1 MYSQKVLLALN
12 LKWKLFLH
20 MQLQPKKLVTH
31 HVHLTNVQTTRQY
44 RHAATHVFNACVAMV
59 PRFCTM
65 NVQAGTRAQH
75 KGLKQLQS
83 KKYFHFS
90 CRLHGHV
97 SNQKIQ
103 APIELSQ
110 NTLALHRQ
118 HAHRLAQPWAEQ
130 PLSWWQHHPSD
141 MAHCKQDVLWHRWN
155 IHSKVFPKLLVKSL
169 AIFLVLY
176 TSCPTWY
183 QHWKYMVVV
192 GHPDH
197 GKVVHV
203 PQRFQR
209 FLCCGCHHHISLPVC
224 VSSHSQSNLASLAPN
239 QHQ

>member
-1 MYSQKVLLALN
+1 MCKLLGSIGMQPHMFSMPVLQWYQDSVQWMSKLAPGHSTKDWSSCN
-12 LKWKLFLH
+12 
-20 MQLQPKKLVTH
+20 Q
-31 HVHLTNVQTTRQY
+31 
-44 RHAATHVFNACVAMV
+44 
-59 PRFCTM
+59 
-65 NVQAGTRAQH
+65 
-75 KGLKQLQS
+75 

-141 MAHCKQDVLWHRWN
+141 MAHCKQDVLWRRWN

-176 TSCPTWY
+176 TYENLRATDWGL
-183 QHWKYMVVV
+183 QK
-192 GHPDH
+192 DFL
-197 GKVVHV
+197 
-203 PQRFQR
+203 FQKI
-209 FLCCGCHHHISLPVC
+209 ISLVITKIIKK
-224 VSSHSQSNLASLAPN
+224 SSPAWLAQFAPSCGLSQQPSPKNWAGQAGCSNHRWNLPLAFLQGNERKPKEIKGDKRKWKEMKGN
-239 QHQ
+239 